1 MVKFD
6 RSGVADLLEPAE
18 EVIITVNGEVGGV
31 PFAGEDTIRVID
43 KGKKEKK
50 EKKGKKSKKTKK
62 TKASKSTSTF
72 YATSATTQQAKGMY
86 YYHPDHL
93 GTPQVMTDENG
104 AVVWKADYRPFGEAD
119 VTVNTVEN
127 NFRFPGQYYDEE
139 TGLHYNYF
147 RDYHPGIGR
156 YIEPDPLS
164 LPQIQIVR
172 HSSLINQIQNFLV
185 SNLFYQ
191 YGLTCPQVLNL
202 YSYVQNYPI
211 NLIDPSGSIVAYWG
225 AGAAAG
231 AGYKIHPKDQDPVTF
246 LSATVTRYAGTTR
259 NGGSNTGMVFSGGA
273 GRMVGVAAGGG
284 LVIGLNF
291 GNVED
296 LASLSVSTGILLGP
310 FSFELTFDA
319 SNSLSGFSFGFVS
332 KGVGLGVFGQE
343 TRAATVC
350 DR

>member
-1 MVKFD
+1 
-6 RSGVADLLEPAE
+6 
-18 EVIITVNGEVGGV
+18 
-31 PFAGEDTIRVID
+31 
-43 KGKKEKK
+43 
-50 EKKGKKSKKTKK
+50 
-62 TKASKSTSTF
+62 
-72 YATSATTQQAKGMY
+72 
-86 YYHPDHL
+86 
-93 GTPQVMTDENG
+93 
-104 AVVWKADYRPFGEAD
+104 
-119 VTVNTVEN
+119 
-127 NFRFPGQYYDEE
+127 
-139 TGLHYNYF
+139 
-147 RDYHPGIGR
+147 
-156 YIEPDPLS
+156 
-164 LPQIQIVR
+164 
-172 HSSLINQIQNFLV
+172 
-185 SNLFYQ
+185 
-191 YGLTCPQVLNL
+191 
-202 YSYVQNYPI
+202 
-211 NLIDPSGSIVAYWG
+211 VAYWG